1 MKWGN
6 CTVTQREETKDSF
19 ELVAT
24 VDEADTNFKGTS
36 KITWLVNDP
45 ATTIEVKL
53 VEYDHLITKPKVEE
67 ADDIET
73 IFNRNSRFDEVG
85 IAEGIVK
92 TLTKGSYF

>member
-1 MKWGN
+1 M
-6 CTVTQREETKDSF
+6 
-19 ELVAT
+19 
-24 VDEADTNFKGTS
+24 
-36 KITWLVNDP
+36 NDP

-53 VEYDHLITKPKVEE
+53 VEYDHLITKAKVEE

-73 IFNRNSRFDEVG
+73 IFNRNSRFDEIG